1 MTQKQLDEARYQA
14 RLARAAEAQAA
25 FEQKEMEAI
34 ELATQVLYDAE
45 GKMLWCR
52 QEAFSVNQQ
61 AMAAHRALV
70 GMEQHPDAGDLRRD
84 IRDAECEV
92 RRWSKWLAEAEREE
106 AQAREALKA
115 LEARRRRRIGA

>member
-1 MTQKQLDEARYQA
+1 MTQKQMDGDRYQA
-14 RLARAAEAQAA
+14 RLVRAAEAQALL
-25 FEQKEMEAI
+25 EQREAEAI

-45 GKMLWCR
+45 GKMLWCHR
-52 QEAFSVNQQ
+52 EASSVNQQ

-70 GMEQHPDAGDLRRD
+70 GMEQHPDAGYLRQD

-92 RRWSKWLAEAEREE
+92 KRWSKWLAEAEREHV
-106 AQAREALKA
+106 QAREELKA